1 MRIHLTPEVIAILRQ
16 PDTPSAVRQAIAA
29 LGVNPHPPDARP
41 IPGQPSFFE
50 MFESGFWITFQVIE
64 GGLETIARVLDVEKN

>member
-1 MRIHLTPEVIAILRQ
+1 MRIHLTPDVIAKLRQ
-16 PDTPSAVRQAIAA
+16 SDTPTNVRQAIAA

-41 IPGQPSFFE
+41 IPGRPGFFE

-64 GGLETIARVLDVEKN
+64 GGLEMIARVLDVEEN